1 MRIITRGLM
10 LGLLAA
16 CSGQARADDN
26 VTTELQAL
34 KAKLKELQ
42 QKVDSEARKTRQV
55 EAVQAKA
62 MPMSGTYKALPVDA
76 CASASGKICYK
87 GITLTFGGWV
97 DLTGI
102 YRSRNIASDTGSV
115 YNFIPYQ
122 QAHNFF
128 VPETR
133 FSARQSRFSVLAE
146 GNADPDTHLAGYGEI
161 DFEGA
166 AQTASSVATNSFNP
180 RMRQL
185 SLEVYRSDLGF
196 HFLAGQSWSLNSP
209 SKAGI
214 DPRGVDAPGVIDFE
228 SVPGFISARQPGLR
242 VWQDI
247 GPEFKLAASVENA
260 QTSFFGGNVPA
271 VGTPAV
277 GPQGVLN
284 PNLQVNLTGPGG
296 SFFNSLNNVSL
307 NQVPDVTVKA
317 AWDPRLGPYKLHV
330 EAWALYRQLFDRFNG
345 ANHTYDTGSFGG
357 HIFAEL
363 IPKTLDLQLYGSH
376 GVLGRFTQTPF
387 PDAALAQDG
396 TVLPLTITA
405 ATVGLVWHAMP
416 TLDVYSYA
424 GLEKAKANFANV
436 GTVPFGYGNPLY
448 NNTGCFTENTP
459 AATCNGN
466 TKEVRQITA
475 GIYDTIYQGN
485 YGTLKAGVQYSYTQ
499 RFAFAGVG
507 GAPKTDD
514 NIVMTQVRY
523 YPF

>member
-26 VTTELQAL
+26 VASEIQAL

-55 EAVQAKA
+55 EAAQSKVVP
-62 MPMSGTYKALPVDA
+62 MPATYKALPVDP
-76 CASASGKICYK
+76 CAAGKICYK

-166 AQTASSVATNSFNP
+166 AQTASSTATNSFNP

-185 SLEVYRSDLGF
+185 SLEVYRRDLGF

-345 ANHTYDTGSFGG
+345 ANHAYDTGSFGG
-357 HIFAEL
+357 HVFAEL

-396 TVLPLTITA
+396 TILPLTITA

-424 GLEKAKANFANV
+424 GLEKANANFANV

-466 TKEVRQITA
+466 TREVRQVTA